1 MINKVIKASQEND
14 KTVNSTLFYILIFT
28 LFFLFSYGC
37 SDITSN
43 QKDNGLEH
51 SILDVTKVFS
61 SVKGLAGEYSVQEFL
76 NESLQKS
83 MSSPPV
89 KYGLG
94 DKKYTYWYT
103 ADITDELSNNEFS
116 YLEVPYSILYQF
128 DIWFVDNNKNI
139 LSHYRAGPGYNK
151 SERYSESNHLL
162 FPLPLGSKNGLKV
175 IISTKTAS
183 SVVFS
188 AILWQDKAL
197 EINQGFWDTWQLVL
211 FGATAV
217 LVLFNLF
224 LSAALRDPSHLYYVL
239 YLVCLTI
246 VNATIAGTIDLNSI
260 RETTGNQLLQYI
272 IAITILFDA
281 IFINSFLNTRKIYF
295 KTWRVS
301 IIVMSLFY
309 IPLTFAAFGFFNDVF
324 VDRYLVTFVTI
335 LSNVGLLYYFGISIV
350 AYRHGV
356 KQARFVILAFS
367 VFFISY
373 GIFRLYTFQFFDY
386 HPVIKHMLEI
396 GSLLEGLLLSLA
408 LADRI
413 NLLTIDKEKMEKK
426 ALNLVQDYSRHFI
439 HAQEEEREA
448 FSQRLHYSIIDNL
461 SNLKKNIDTIINKCE
476 SNTLVDKSKTE
487 IAEQIYYCQNLLQNV
502 RTMSHDL
509 HPHLLKRL
517 GLKQAIESTLE
528 SRLNKQ
534 GIEWQS
540 AIDDL
545 SNLLDEER
553 QITIFRVVQACLN
566 YLLTNSNS
574 QEIIL
579 SIRENGHSVIVDIKD
594 DASLVTDESEFNHGR
609 DISNIR
615 RRVGLFKG
623 TFSIVTEP
631 EGDRHLS
638 FTIPF

>member
-1 MINKVIKASQEND
+1 MINNVIKPFKDRIN
-14 KTVNSTLFYILIFT
+14 LP
-28 LFFLFSYGC
+28 LFFMLLFASFVLFTTGC
-37 SDITSN
+37 SDKLAN
-43 QKDNGLEH
+43 QKNDGLDH
-51 SILDVTKVFS
+51 STVDVTKVFS
-61 SVKGLAGEYSVQEFL
+61 SIRGLEGEYSVQEFL
-76 NESLQKS
+76 SESLQES
-83 MSSPPV
+83 MTSPPV

-103 ADITDELSNNEFS
+103 ADLSEELSNARFS
-116 YLEVPYSILYQF
+116 YLEIPYSILYQF

-151 SERYSESNHLL
+151 SERYSKSNHLV
-162 FPLPLGSKNGLKV
+162 FPLPSETKNSLKV

-188 AILWQDKAL
+188 TILWQDNAWKR
-197 EINQGFWDTWQLVL
+197 NQDFWDTWQLVL

-217 LVLFNLF
+217 LVLFNIF
-224 LSAALRDPSHLYYVL
+224 LSAALKDPSHLYYVI
-239 YLVCLTI
+239 YLVCLTV
-246 VNATIAGTIDLNSI
+246 VNATIAGTIDLNSY
-260 RETTGNQLLQYI
+260 RETAGNQSLQYI

-301 IIVMSLFY
+301 IIVMALFY
-309 IPLTFAAFGFFNDVF
+309 IPLTLASFGLFNDVF
-324 VDRYLVTFVTI
+324 VDRYLVAFVTT
-335 LSNVGLLYYFGISIV
+335 LSNVGLLYYFTISII
-350 AYRHGV
+350 AYRNGV

-386 HPVIKHMLEI
+386 HPVVKHMLEI

-413 NLLTIDKEKMEKK
+413 NLLARDKDKMEKK
-426 ALNLVQDYSRHFI
+426 ALDLVQDYSRRFM
-439 HAQEEEREA
+439 HAQEEEREE
-448 FSQRLHYSIIDNL
+448 FSEMLHHSIIHNL
-461 SNLKKNIDTIINKCE
+461 NDLKHNIDTIIIKCE
-476 SNTLVDKSKTE
+476 SETLEDNSNTDL
-487 IAEQIYYCQNLLQNV
+487 AEQIYYCQNLLQNV

-545 SNLLDEER
+545 TNLLDEER

-566 YLLTNSNS
+566 YLLTNSNT
-574 QEIIL
+574 QEIIF
-579 SIRENGHSVIVDIKD
+579 SIREIGHSVIVDIKD
-594 DASLVTDESEFNHGR
+594 DASITEDESEFNHGR

-615 RRVGLFKG
+615 RRVGLFNG
-623 TFSIVTEP
+623 TFSKVIVP
-631 EGDRHLS
+631 EGGRHLS
-638 FTIPF
+638 FSIPL